1 MVMSQQTF
9 DHHVVILGGSYAGIA
24 AMRRLSKNPKLK
36 ITLIDQHPYHYLQT
50 EGYELISSNTSFE
63 ETIVSLPALCANY
76 ENVTFKHR
84 RVNSIDLQRKCILLN
99 DAEQSYDT
107 LIIALGSVTKRF
119 ECDDNVYNY
128 SSGAKSLRGSL
139 KLNQFFQD
147 ELYKRLESDKKS
159 KENFNIIVG
168 GAGLSGVEIAAGMQY
183 FFNRYY
189 RSNALSCATLH
200 IHLIASRETI
210 LHGMHK
216 NIIRS
221 ATKRLKKLRVK
232 IHIQSRIASIHT
244 HETLLTDGSKIPFDF
259 MIFAGGTTTAPCL
272 ESLKLEQTPRGQFVV
287 DTYLHAKGN
296 PDIFIIGDAASLSDK
311 RGNPLP
317 PTAQTAI
324 QSGELAA
331 INILRTLKNKKLK
344 HADLKMKGIAIALGG
359 YYAAIDLGF
368 IRINGY
374 SAYLIKKITE
384 RFYKWPLWWLTHKGF
399 KNIDSCEI

>member
-1 MVMSQQTF
+1 MSQHVF

-76 ENVTFKHR
+76 DNVTFKHR
-84 RVNSIDLQRKCILLN
+84 KVLSVELKSKRILLN
-99 DAEQSYDT
+99 DGEESYDT
-107 LIIALGSVTKRF
+107 LVLALGSVTKRF
-119 ECDDNVYNY
+119 ECDSNVYNY

-147 ELYKRLESDKKS
+147 ELYKRLESDKKA

-168 GAGLSGVEIAAGMQY
+168 GAGLSGVEIAAGMQH
-183 FFNRYY
+183 FFNHYY

-200 IHLIASRETI
+200 IHLIASRETV
-210 LHGMHK
+210 LYGMHPH
-216 NIIRS
+216 IIQT

-232 IHIQSRIASIHT
+232 VHTKSRIESINA
-244 HETLLTDGSKIPFDF
+244 HETVLTDGTKIPFDF

-272 ESLKLEQTPRGQFVV
+272 ENLSLEKTLKGQFVV
-287 DTYLHAKGN
+287 DAYLRASNDKN
-296 PDIFIIGDAASLSDK
+296 IYIVGDTASLEDK
-311 RGNPLP
+311 KGNPLP

-324 QSGELAA
+324 QSGEFAA
-331 INILRTLKNKKLK
+331 QNIP
-344 HADLKMKGIAIALGG
+344 AD
-359 YYAAIDLGF
+359 
-368 IRINGY
+368 
-374 SAYLIKKITE
+374 SS
-384 RFYKWPLWWLTHKGF
+384 P
-399 KNIDSCEI
+399 